1 MSSDVG
7 ASYPLPTGY
16 EITTDRSRIDVGFV
30 HRYLSEESYW
40 SPGISRDSV
49 ERMIANSLLNFGV
62 FGRDGKQ
69 VGFARVAGDGETFAY
84 IADVFIVTALKGRG
98 LGKALMTAVLAHP
111 YLNVRRV
118 LLATMD
124 AHSLYR
130 KFDFEPLIRPDRFLE
145 RLLPGV
151 REKLAAAP

>member
-1 MSSDVG
+1 MSSEDG
-7 ASYPLPTGY
+7 ASYPLPPGY
-16 EITTDRSRIDVGFV
+16 EISTDKARIDVDFV

-40 SPGISRDSV
+40 SAGISLESV
-49 ERMIANSLLNFGV
+49 ERALANSLLNFGV
-62 FGRDGKQ
+62 FGPDGKQ
-69 VGFARVAGDGETFAY
+69 VGFARVTGDGETFAY
-84 IADVFIVTALKGRG
+84 IADVFIATALKGRG

-111 YLNVRRV
+111 YLKVRRV

-124 AHSLYR
+124 AHSLYA
-130 KFDFEPLIRPDRFLE
+130 KFDFQPMIRPDRFLE